1 MASAAGLA
9 GCGAANHN
17 GSSPGPR
24 LPPYIRPTPIG
35 RAPAYRISPTSPAVA
50 HHRTIAG
57 LRCGVQTRHGVYGI
71 HLELF
76 AHRLVVPVPAGIGVG
91 PPLRRSGAYVL
102 GGACTYPLQTLEPTG
117 VVRVHTATTPTL
129 GALFAIWGQPLSD
142 TRVASFGGRVGAFVG
157 GRRWRGD
164 PRSIP
169 LEGHAEIV
177 LEVDGYIPPHPK
189 YTFPPGL

>member
-1 MASAAGLA
+1 M
-9 GCGAANHN
+9 
-17 GSSPGPR
+17 
-24 LPPYIRPTPIG
+24 
-35 RAPAYRISPTSPAVA
+35 
-50 HHRTIAG
+50 
-57 LRCGVQTRHGVYGI
+57 
-71 HLELF
+71 
-76 AHRLVVPVPAGIGVG
+76 
-91 PPLRRSGAYVL
+91 
-102 GGACTYPLQTLEPTG
+102 
-117 VVRVHTATTPTL
+117 HTATTPTL

-169 LEGHAEIV
+169 LERHAEIV